1 MTTNSIEISLAGK
14 VALITG
20 SARGLG
26 AEIAKTYSRAG
37 ATIMITDILEDLGKE
52 TVKEIEA
59 AGGKATF
66 LPQNVTSEA
75 DWGRVTA
82 ETVSTLGGLDIVVNN
97 AGIEICA
104 LLENTSLEDFQHILD
119 INISGVFLGL
129 KYACKAMKPGG
140 IAGNGGSIINLS
152 SVAGLRGFSGLS
164 AYCGSK
170 GAVKLLTKAAA
181 VEFGQLKYGIRVNS
195 IHPGLIPTDMGTA
208 VIKGFINAGLGA
220 DEASVQAAFERGTP
234 LGMIGEPADIA
245 KAALF
250 LASDQS
256 PWVTGAEIV
265 VDGGATAS

>member
-1 MTTNSIEISLAGK
+1 MSQDSIQISLAGK

-26 AEIAKTYSRAG
+26 AEIAKTFSRAG
-37 ATIMITDILEDLGKE
+37 AAIMITDILEDLGKA
-52 TVKEIEA
+52 TVKEIEQ
-59 AGGKATF
+59 AGGRAAF

-75 DWGRVTA
+75 DWESVVA
-82 ETVSTLGGLDIVVNN
+82 DTVATLGGLDIVVNN

-104 LLENTSLEDFQHILD
+104 LVENTELEDFQRILD
-119 INISGVFLGL
+119 INVSGVFLGL
-129 KYACKAMKPGG
+129 KHACKAMKPGG
-140 IAGNGGSIINLS
+140 VAGKGGSIINLS

-208 VIKGFINAGLGA
+208 VIKGFIDAGLGA

-265 VDGGATAS
+265 VDGGTTAT